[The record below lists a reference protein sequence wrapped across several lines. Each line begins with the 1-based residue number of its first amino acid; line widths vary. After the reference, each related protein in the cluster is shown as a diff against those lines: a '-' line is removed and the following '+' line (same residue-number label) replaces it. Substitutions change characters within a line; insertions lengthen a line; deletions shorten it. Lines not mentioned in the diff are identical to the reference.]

1 MEYLGEIIWYISL
14 PVMIWVA
21 VKFVNW
27 NLKAFDEINAS
38 ENSEAFKK

>member
-27 NLKAFDEINAS
+27 NLKAFDEINTS
-38 ENSEAFKK
+38 KNSEAFKK